1 MATGRVPTTANS
13 PLTAKGDLF
22 GYSTAPARLAVGNDG
37 EQIVADSAAS
47 TGLRYSA
54 TPSASNPVLNSA
66 FQVFQRG
73 TSTAISANTMTYVA
87 DRWNTNI
94 PNTGITMS
102 QQVTG
107 DTTNL
112 PSIQYCLRMQR
123 LNGQTGTGLVQLA
136 QSFESIN
143 SIPFAGKTVTVSYYA
158 RKGANYSQTS
168 SQLGFS
174 FYQGTGTDQ
183 NLLQSYTG
191 ATVAFS
197 GLSTLTTTWQRF
209 SYTGSVSASATEIAL
224 YFNWGPSGTA
234 GAADYADVTG
244 VQIDIGSVA
253 LPFRTYAATLQGEL
267 AACQR
272 YCLKLTNGVS
282 GDTLAIGTY
291 YGATTFL
298 AVLQYPT
305 MRIAAPTPTVVNGT
319 NYWIVYSNATSDTMD
334 TATIT
339 ASATA
344 CNMEMSG
351 NVSGTQ
357 GLGGQIR
364 TNNTAAS
371 IILSAEL

>member
-1 MATGRVPTTANS
+1 
-13 PLTAKGDLF
+13 
-22 GYSTAPARLAVGNDG
+22 
-37 EQIVADSAAS
+37 
-47 TGLRYSA
+47 
-54 TPSASNPVLNSA
+54 
-66 FQVFQRG
+66 
-73 TSTAISANTMTYVA
+73 MTYVA

-158 RKGANYSQTS
+158 RKGANYSQTN

-224 YFNWGPSGTA
+224 YFNWGPAGTA

-253 LPFRTYAATLQGEL
+253 LPFRTYAATIQGEL
-267 AACQR
+267 SAAQR
-272 YCLKLTNGVS
+272 YYFRMGANNG
-282 GDTLAIGTY
+282 GTTAAY
-291 YGATTFL
+291 ASYGAGYGASSTITEYIIPSP
-298 AVLQYPT
+298 VQ
-305 MRIAAPTPTVVNGT
+305 MRIAPTSVDYANLGASVYGAGPVAITSLSLSAVETTQNSMVVLGT
-319 NYWIVYSNATSDTMD
+319 HASG
-334 TATIT
+334 IT
-339 ASATA
+339 TGKPYFIA
-344 CNMEMSG
+344 N
-351 NVSGTQ
+351 N
-357 GLGGQIR
+357 
-364 TNNTAAS
+364 NNTAGY
-371 IILSAEL
+371 LGFSAEL

>member
-22 GYSTAPARLAVGNDG
+22 GYSTAPARLAVGNNG
-37 EQIVADSAAS
+37 ESLVADSAAT

-73 TSTAISANTMTYVA
+73 TSTAIAASTMTYVA

-253 LPFRTYAATLQGEL
+253 LPFRTYAGTIQGEL

-272 YCLKLTNGVS
+272 YYQRKTSVGNATLFGMGQASSTTQAYYSIPIPVS
-282 GDTLAIGTY
+282 FRVAPSVAHSSAAGWTSSTGGAGGT
-291 YGATTFL
+291 
-298 AVLQYPT
+298 
-305 MRIAAPTPTVVNGT
+305 IAAFQMSADSVSLQISGGAGLVAGN
-319 NYWIVYSNATSDTMD
+319 
-334 TATIT
+334 
-339 ASATA
+339 ASALVGT
-344 CNMEMSG
+344 SG
-351 NVSGTQ
+351 SAY
-357 GLGGQIR
+357 LE
-364 TNNTAAS
+364 
-371 IILSAEL
+371 LSAEL